1 MSYLTYLLGFWTCSP
16 QVKLVFTVSFP
27 SLVITRF
34 PVREYSGPREQHL
47 CRSSFRMHS
56 LHRWRQ
62 SPSTWSRAHKALGVD
77 TTINSEIPYDSYDS
91 DGSWL
96 NCSVPCGL
104 YNVVHGWRANVC
116 SHMQSPLAIISSL
129 ALDMLWTLCGCGCHV
144 VPCHICQSVK
154 GSQGSPGQSGQSGQS
169 GLLQAS
175 CVAPI

>member
-1 MSYLTYLLGFWTCSP
+1 VSYLTYLLGFWTCSP

-34 PVREYSGPREQHL
+34 PVREYSGPR
-47 CRSSFRMHS
+47 SSISAGLHS
-56 LHRWRQ
+56 GCIRFTGGGKVQ
-62 SPSTWSRAHKALGVD
+62 ALGRVRTKLSGLTHD
-77 TTINSEIPYDSYDS
+77 QFWDSL
-91 DGSWL
+91 WQL
-96 NCSVPCGL
+96 WQRWFLIKLLRPL
-104 YNVVHGWRANVC
+104 WVVQCCTWMKSKC
-116 SHMQSPLAIISSL
+116 MQSYAIPLAIISSL

-154 GSQGSPGQSGQSGQS
+154 GSQGSQGSQ